1 MRKHHM
7 KLQIR
12 KLLKRRDKATVYL
25 FVIVLLVLFLLG
37 LSIPLRP
44 KVSDVEKRELE
55 RFPEFHLDSFL
66 NGEYF
71 SQITLWYA
79 DTFPFRET
87 LLSVN
92 SKVKEFYGIKTQQ
105 LYGAI
110 AEADEIPEA
119 GAPPAAVDTMP
130 EEQEDESADF
140 SRESLAD
147 GQREEIGDGSI
158 AGVAAEA
165 AQMAAQ
171 AGQEQLPDATI
182 HTEPEV
188 AGTVYIADG
197 KGFELYYF
205 NREGADLYAAAI
217 NEAARKLQG
226 TAQVYD
232 MLVPTAVSVC
242 LDETIQESLKSS
254 PQNKV
259 FDYVYGQID
268 SSVKKVPVFDTLKK
282 HNAEY
287 IYYNTDHHWTALGAY
302 YGYLEFAKA
311 KGFEPNGLEEYETK
325 VFDHFVG
332 SFYSFS
338 NQSEILKNNAD
349 TITAYVP
356 KGTNVIRYLEKD
368 GEEKKWNI
376 INDVSAYAPGV
387 KYSCFIGGDNP
398 FSWINNPDITDG
410 SSCVIIKES
419 YGNAFVPFLVD
430 HYQMVYVVDYRY
442 YEDNLI
448 DFVKENKV
456 QDVIFLNNADAL
468 TKRQSQLLGGILK

>member
-226 TAQVYD
+226 TAQVFKVNFD
-232 MLVPTAVSVC
+232 VPVNKDFVSVFR
-242 LDETIQESLKSS
+242 ES
-254 PQNKV
+254 
-259 FDYVYGQID
+259 
-268 SSVKKVPVFDTLKK
+268 
-282 HNAEY
+282 
-287 IYYNTDHHWTALGAY
+287 
-302 YGYLEFAKA
+302 
-311 KGFEPNGLEEYETK
+311 FEQP
-325 VFDHFVG
+325 
-332 SFYSFS
+332 
-338 NQSEILKNNAD
+338 A
-349 TITAYVP
+349 
-356 KGTNVIRYLEKD
+356 
-368 GEEKKWNI
+368 
-376 INDVSAYAPGV
+376 
-387 KYSCFIGGDNP
+387 
-398 FSWINNPDITDG
+398 
-410 SSCVIIKES
+410 
-419 YGNAFVPFLVD
+419 
-430 HYQMVYVVDYRY
+430 
-442 YEDNLI
+442 
-448 DFVKENKV
+448 
-456 QDVIFLNNADAL
+456 
-468 TKRQSQLLGGILK
+468 